1 MDLKHARS
9 LVEPEG
15 SKGRTQLHELLAHIE
30 QTPKDHTVKGMY
42 VAGILDTL
50 KAHHVSCK
58 LTTVQAFKDYPLR
71 EYMELL
77 LDSAVTLY
85 PRQAPADGL
94 RELGRLAIPTFAKSI
109 VGGVIMGTVGRS
121 WELALKC
128 VAKGY
133 EVSLRPGRCTV
144 TAMSPGGAVLQ
155 LRSVWNFG
163 TSYQVGVI
171 QGLMDWCQ
179 MSGHVTPAA
188 LSPCNVD
195 LRLEWEEKRAGRRRP
210 GASASVAPPPM

>member
-1 MDLKHARS
+1 MDLKRART
-9 LVEPEG
+9 LVEQEG
-15 SKGRTQLHELLAHIE
+15 SKARPQLQELLGHIE

-42 VAGILDTL
+42 VAGIHDTL
-50 KAHHVSCK
+50 KTHHVTYN

-77 LDSAVTLY
+77 LDSALTLY
-85 PRQAPADGL
+85 PRQTPSDGL
-94 RELGRLAIPTFAKSI
+94 RALGRLAIPTFARSI
-109 VGGVIMGTVGRS
+109 VGGVLMGTVGRS

-133 EVSLRPGRCTV
+133 EVSLRPGKCLV
-144 TAMSPGGAVLQ
+144 TAMSPGRAVLQ

-171 QGLMDWCQ
+171 EGLMEWCQ
-179 MSGHVTPAA
+179 ISGLVSPTA

-195 LRLEWEEKRAGRRRP
+195 LKLEWEEKRAGRRRP